1 MTEVLIV
8 AKTNMSNETYCV
20 GGIQLD
26 NLRSLRLVP
35 SSQNSH
41 PKDTPLDVGQVWDL
55 TLQEMSAEEIIAPH
69 VEDIRVIRG
78 SMLRTMSLDQ
88 MKVFVLEEIGAP
100 IIHPRDLFF
109 GRLQFKQSEKKRIT
123 PDGGIPLKST
133 GFWRLDG
140 DLILQEVDKKARYV
154 CFDHSRRKVT
164 LDLPF
169 VGEQALV
176 DVVPAG
182 TLLRLSLSR
191 WFNEGFWL
199 QLSGWFM

>member
-8 AKTNMSNETYCV
+8 AKTHMSNETYCV

-35 SSQNSH
+35 TAQHSH
-41 PKDTPLDVGQVWDL
+41 PKDTPLDVGQVWDFS
-55 TLQEMSAEEIIAPH
+55 LQEMSAEEITAPH

-78 SMLRTMSLDQ
+78 SKLRTMSLDQ
-88 MKVFVLEEIGAP
+88 VKSFVLDNIGAP
-100 IIHPRDLFF
+100 IVQPKDLFY

-133 GFWRLDG
+133 GFWRLNG
-140 DLILQEVDKKARYV
+140 DLILQVVDKKARYI
-154 CFDHSRRKVT
+154 CIDHSRRRT
-164 LDLPF
+164 NIDLPF
-169 VGEQALV
+169 VGDQALAEII
-176 DVVPAG
+176 PAE